1 MDLFNRIVIILSI
14 LAAMILVPVALLFP
28 EQAQFALQYMADTIQ
43 ANLEWLYSL
52 TPGAQLGVR
61 VMLSAMGM
69 IVFCIGLLFLV
80 LEVIRIRRS
89 TVKLKD
95 GSGEL
100 MMNGITGHLAYYV
113 DLLPEVLR
121 AKPSVKSTG
130 KGVQATLYVE
140 TAPGVSILEK
150 SAEIRQT
157 ARQVLED
164 QLGLRVKGD
173 VRVVIKPVPYPKV
186 HRARHPLPATAP
198 QPVVPQPE
206 EAEGYAEQVPADLF
220 EAVASPEGS
229 PGDVPAESPGEGEAK
244 GELGSGEV
252 IEVKAPPRE
261 DE

>member
-1 MDLFNRIVIILSI
+1 MDLLNRIVIVLSI
-14 LAAMILVPVALLFP
+14 LAAMILIPVALLFP
-28 EQAQFALQYMADTIQ
+28 EQAQFALQYMADVVQ

-52 TPGAQLGVR
+52 APGAQLGVR

-100 MMNGITGHLAYYV
+100 MMNGIAGHLAYYV

-130 KGVQATLYVE
+130 RGVQATLYVE
-140 TAPGVSILEK
+140 TAPGVSVLEK

-173 VRVVIKPVPYPKV
+173 VRVVIKPVPYPKA
-186 HRARHPLPATAP
+186 HRGRHPLPAIAP
-198 QPVVPQPE
+198 QPIAPQPE
-206 EAEGYAEQVPADLF
+206 QAPADLF
-220 EAVASPEGS
+220 ETVASPEE
-229 PGDVPAESPGEGEAK
+229 PTGDVPAESPPEEEVED
-244 GELGSGEV
+244 ELGSGEV